1 MVDEAP
7 EERFILEVE
16 PVDEFEKERETRL
29 TGKLFNPLLSRYTG
43 GNSFADMDL
52 LLPLLPVERVG
63 DTNKPLLI
71 PEEEGDIAFDDSKR
85 GSPNESLLSKE
96 APSFKFNE
104 GTVSRE
110 APNLED
116 GGGLDK
122 CDCCCK

>member
-1 MVDEAP
+1 MVDEAL
-7 EERFILEVE
+7 EERFILVVE
-16 PVDEFEKERETRL
+16 PVDEFDKDRETRL
-29 TGKLFNPLLSRYTG
+29 MGKLFNPLLSRYTG
-43 GNSFADMDL
+43 GNSLADMDL

-71 PEEEGDIAFDDSKR
+71 PEEGDIAVDSKR

-96 APSFKFNE
+96 APSFKLSE
-104 GTVSRE
+104 GTVSSE
-110 APNLED
+110 APSLED